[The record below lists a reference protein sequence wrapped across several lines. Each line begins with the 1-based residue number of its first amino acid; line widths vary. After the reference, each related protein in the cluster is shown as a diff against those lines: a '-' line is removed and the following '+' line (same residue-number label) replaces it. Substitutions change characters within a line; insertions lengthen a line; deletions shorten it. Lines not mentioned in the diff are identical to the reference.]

1 LAAFTTQLAAPHISG
16 KNVGWRVGNV
26 RQLQEIMARCAM
38 KRSGLRSWLQNETSC
53 IAPGAI
59 NSESRGCPS
68 RTPGLFIKQRVTH
81 CACILTTGALIVMRS
96 YSTIAKCTVKN
107 RTSDKPDRLILF
119 SYRFS
124 MRMNGA
130 STMGA
135 SAKSERM
142 ELRISPHDKQEIE
155 QAAQLS
161 RVSVS
166 QFIADSARE
175 RAEQIINEHKRIQ
188 LTEASYKAVME
199 ALENPP
205 EPNERLR
212 RAADLSRK
220 DSTWEWKR

>member
-1 LAAFTTQLAAPHISG
+1 
-16 KNVGWRVGNV
+16 
-26 RQLQEIMARCAM
+26 
-38 KRSGLRSWLQNETSC
+38 
-53 IAPGAI
+53 
-59 NSESRGCPS
+59 
-68 RTPGLFIKQRVTH
+68 
-81 CACILTTGALIVMRS
+81 MRS

-107 RTSDKPDRLILF
+107 RTSDEPERLTLC

-124 MRMNGA
+124 MRMNGK
-130 STMGA
+130 SSMGA